1 MEYLIGFLVFAAIA
15 YAIALRVFPHTVT
28 WKEVLIGIVV
38 QCAVIATVFYSGIYS
53 KGYDVQIL
61 NGYVTEKFKD
71 RVSCEHSYSCNCT
84 TVCSGTGSSR
94 SCSRV
99 CQTCYEHPRDYDW
112 VVRSTVGSLLIP
124 RVDRQGAEEP
134 PRFSKVEVGEFFAK
148 ESSYFNYIKASPLTI
163 FDKNLIENP
172 IQTPSYISVHDHY
185 RINRVINFGS
195 AFVGDFNDLNNNL
208 NESLKTL
215 GGEKKVNVVV
225 LFHKGTNAFI
235 ETVRAK
241 LYGGKIND
249 VVVAIKASQSGEVE
263 AVDVFS
269 WSKNDLANVKIRD
282 SVLDMKV
289 LDDMKLLSDNIT
301 NTIRKEYQPR
311 SIEEFQYLKANIE
324 PAAGVIWFLWVF
336 GLAFP
341 FIWGYIA
348 HKHLDVY

>member
-1 MEYLIGFLVFAAIA
+1 MEYLIGFLVFAVVA
-15 YAIALRVFPHTVT
+15 YAIALRIFPHTVT
-28 WKEVLIGIVV
+28 WKEVLIGIAV
-38 QCAVIATVFYSGIYS
+38 QCVIITTVLYAGIYS

-71 RVSCEHSYSCNCT
+71 RVSCEHSYSCNCRNI
-84 TVCSGTGSSR
+84 CSGTGSSR
-94 SCSRV
+94 SCSQT
-99 CQTCYEHPRDYDW
+99 CDTCYEHSNDYDW
-112 VVRSTVGSLLIP
+112 VVMSTVGSLLIP

-163 FDKNLIENP
+163 FDKNLIENQM
-172 IQTPSYISVHDHY
+172 QTPSYISVYDHY

-195 AFVGDFNDLNNNL
+195 AFVGDFNDLNSHL

-215 GGEKKVNVVV
+215 GGQKRVNVVV
-225 LFHKGTNAFI
+225 LFHKGTNSFV

-263 AVDVFS
+263 TVDVFS
-269 WSKNDLANVKIRD
+269 WSKNDLVNVKIRD
-282 SVLDMKV
+282 AVLDMKV
-289 LDDMKLLSDNIT
+289 LGDMKLLSDNIINIIQT
-301 NTIRKEYQPR
+301 EYQPR
-311 SIEEFQYLKANIE
+311 RIEEFQYLKANIE
-324 PAAGVIWFLWVF
+324 PPVGIIWFLWIF

-341 FIWGYIA
+341 FVWGYIA
-348 HKHLDVY
+348 HKHLDVR